1 MYDIL
6 SIPESNRT
14 RSVAFGYKAKRKA
27 GAKMSRRF
35 RMSTALDVDDVL
47 LECVPY
53 AIRLANEKYK
63 FDPPLTIYEVDRWG
77 KLGTRADVIF
87 EFFTDEFFRTQPVI
101 EGAKEFVR
109 KLSQMTEVFI
119 CTSVYPQFMSIR
131 AEVIMREFPEIPVEN
146 IYMGT
151 RKDKLNVDILF
162 DDGMH
167 NVLNSNAAYPILM
180 RRPWNQSATGMLAVN
195 NYDEFL
201 KLVDVISTSYST
213 VKNDYK
219 NPSVVALVGPS
230 GAGKTKLAGEMLKK
244 CDRFEK
250 LLSYTTIDPTDKN
263 EDDWYNYVEKNEFFD
278 MIEHGELFESTM
290 YAGHGFGSKRADV
303 DKIISDGKIVLA
315 IMDIC
320 GAMSLKTHYK
330 DVVTVYVK
338 RDKRALLSS
347 ILDKNSTNEDKVNR
361 IISIDDERRNEEIC
375 DYVID
380 NNGDYAE
387 SAQKVIDMLF

>member
-1 MYDIL
+1 
-6 SIPESNRT
+6 
-14 RSVAFGYKAKRKA
+14 
-27 GAKMSRRF
+27 MSRRF
-35 RMSTALDVDDVL
+35 RMTTALDVDDVL

-53 AIRLANEKYK
+53 AIKLANEKYK

-87 EFFTDEFFRTQPVI
+87 EFFTEEFFRSQPVI

-131 AEVIMREFPEIPVEN
+131 AEMIMREFPEIPPEN
-146 IYMGT
+146 IYMAS
-151 RKDKLNVDILF
+151 RKDKLNVDILL

-167 NVLNSNAAYPILM
+167 NVIKSNAAYPILM

-201 KLVDVISTSYST
+201 KLVEVISTSYST
-213 VKNDYK
+213 MKDDYK
-219 NPSVVALVGPS
+219 NPQIVALVGPS
-230 GAGKTKLAGEMLKK
+230 GSGKTDIARKLLEKEP
-244 CDRFEK
+244 RFEK
-250 LLSYTTIDPTDKN
+250 LLSYTTIDPTAKTEN
-263 EDDWYNYVEKNEFFD
+263 DWYNYVDKSEFFN
-278 MIEHGELFESTM
+278 MMENKELFESTM
-290 YAGHGFGSKRADV
+290 YAGHGFGSKKKDV
-303 DKIISDGKIVLA
+303 DAILSRGNIVLA

-320 GAMSLKTHYK
+320 GAMSLKTNFK

-338 RDKRALLSS
+338 RDKRDLLTS

-375 DYVID
+375 DYVVE
-380 NNGDYAE
+380 NHGDYDAIAE
-387 SAQKVIDMLF
+387 KIIELLF

>member
-1 MYDIL
+1 
-6 SIPESNRT
+6 
-14 RSVAFGYKAKRKA
+14 
-27 GAKMSRRF
+27 MSRRF
-35 RMSTALDVDDVL
+35 RMTTALDVDDVL

-53 AIRLANEKYK
+53 AIKLANEKYN

-87 EFFTDEFFRTQPVI
+87 EFFTEEFFRTQPVI

-131 AEVIMREFPEIPVEN
+131 AEVIMREFPEIPPEN

-167 NVLNSNAAYPILM
+167 NVIKSNAAYPILM

-201 KLVDVISTSYST
+201 KLVEVISTSYST
-213 VKNDYK
+213 VKDDLK
-219 NPSVVALVGPS
+219 NPSIVALVGPS
-230 GAGKTKLAGEMLKK
+230 GSGKSDIAKKLLEKEQK
-244 CDRFEK
+244 FEK
-250 LLSYTTIDPTDKN
+250 LLSYTTIDPTSN
-263 EDDWYNYVEKNEFFD
+263 TENDWYSYIDKNEFFKMLEND
-278 MIEHGELFESTM
+278 ELFESTM
-290 YAGHGFGSKRADV
+290 YAGHGFGSKKSDV
-303 DKIISDGKIVLA
+303 DTLLNRGKTVLTV
-315 IMDIC
+315 MDIC

-330 DVVTVYVK
+330 DVVTVYIK
-338 RDKRALLSS
+338 RDKRELLKS
-347 ILDKNSTNEDKVNR
+347 ILEKNSTNEDKVNR

-375 DYVID
+375 DYVIE
-380 NNGDYAE
+380 NFGDVDAVANKIIE
-387 SAQKVIDMLF
+387 LLF

>member
-1 MYDIL
+1 
-6 SIPESNRT
+6 
-14 RSVAFGYKAKRKA
+14 
-27 GAKMSRRF
+27 MSRRF
-35 RMSTALDVDDVL
+35 RMTTALDVDDVL

-53 AIRLANEKYK
+53 AIKLANEKYN

-87 EFFTDEFFRTQPVI
+87 EFFTEEFFRTQPVI

-131 AEVIMREFPEIPVEN
+131 AEVIMREFPEIPPEN

-167 NVLNSNAAYPILM
+167 NVIKSNAAYPILM

-201 KLVDVISTSYST
+201 KLVEVISSSYST
-213 VKNDYK
+213 VKDDYK
-219 NPSVVALVGPS
+219 NPSIVALVGPS
-230 GAGKTKLAGEMLKK
+230 GSGKSEIAKRLLEREP
-244 CDRFEK
+244 RFEK
-250 LLSYTTIDPTDKN
+250 LLSYTTIDPTSNTKN
-263 EDDWYNYVEKNEFFD
+263 DWYNYVEKSEFFK
-278 MIEHGELFESTM
+278 MLENNELFESTM
-290 YAGHGFGSKRADV
+290 YAGHGFGSKKSDV
-303 DKIISDGKIVLA
+303 DAHICDGKTILA

-330 DVVTVYVK
+330 DVVTVYIK
-338 RDKRALLSS
+338 RDKRELLKS
-347 ILDKNSTNEDKVNR
+347 ILNKNSTNEDKVNR

-375 DYVID
+375 DYVVE
-380 NNGDYAE
+380 NNGDIEEATNKILE
-387 SAQKVIDMLF
+387 LLF